1 MFKKLLFLFSVLA
14 LSLYT
19 VACGDDDEPFE
30 NVKNFNELPQ
40 QAQSFINDYFST
52 YNISSI
58 VFSEGGYEV
67 NFDNGTEVDFNAVGQ
82 WTDIDAGLGYYV
94 PFELVPLGISTY
106 LSTNYP
112 TQNITE
118 LSRTV
123 SGGYVVDL
131 TNGAELIFD
140 VNGNFIGYD

>member
-58 VFSEGGYEV
+58 VFGE
-67 NFDNGTEVDFNAVGQ
+67 
-82 WTDIDAGLGYYV
+82 
-94 PFELVPLGISTY
+94 
-106 LSTNYP
+106 
-112 TQNITE
+112 
-118 LSRTV
+118 
-123 SGGYVVDL
+123 GGYVVDEFL
-131 TNGAELIFD
+131 VFGAVVVGARGKLLVKPVETCVHLVDRGESLAHLLDYGQGVGDGHVLRQITYGHALRNRHRTRCG
-140 VNGNFIGYD
+140 VLESGYYLEHR

>member
-1 MFKKLLFLFSVLA
+1 M
-14 LSLYT
+14 
-19 VACGDDDEPFE
+19 
-30 NVKNFNELPQ
+30 
-40 QAQSFINDYFST
+40 
-52 YNISSI
+52 
-58 VFSEGGYEV
+58 
-67 NFDNGTEVDFNAVGQ
+67 GQ